1 MGMAVLT
8 HFTIVMMG
16 ISPGRAWGDVD
27 KDDFTAKLLTLL
39 ASDFPGDE

>member
-16 ISPGRAWGDVD
+16 ISPGRAWGDID
-27 KDDFTAKLLTLL
+27 KDDFMAKLLALSASNLL
-39 ASDFPGDE
+39 GDE